1 MTDLPLSLIGYFIPA
16 AHAQISNIAN
26 YVSNDL
32 SPGFGPD
39 GGFVGIAVFLRG
51 QILLIVAPVAITL
64 IVRAGSRLI
73 NSQEDDK
80 LTKAKN
86 TIASVCVGIM
96 LAYVSDRLVN
106 AFFAPGG
113 GWSDGSAIA
122 GANILTTEIAGAL
135 DFFTS
140 MAVILSILIIIVS
153 GLRAVTTFGKD
164 DGPAM
169 IRQSVMGV
177 VTGLLLMAVAGS
189 IKAALGLSEDV
200 IAAFPT
206 GSTPSPIIVT
216 GVNIVLALLGFTSLI
231 AFAVIVYAGM
241 RMVLNWGNE
250 ENYTKGKDLIF
261 RAVIGLVIMLLSG
274 TAVVF
279 ISEIVT

>member
-1 MTDLPLSLIGYFIPA
+1 MTNLFLSLIGNLIPL
-16 AHAQISNIAN
+16 AHAQISGVAN
-26 YVSNDL
+26 GVAGGL
-32 SPGFGPD
+32 SSGFGS
-39 GGFVGIAVFLRG
+39 GGFVGIAEFLRG
-51 QILLIVAPVAITL
+51 RILLLIFPVAVTL
-64 IVRAGSRLI
+64 VVRAGSRLI

-80 LTKAKN
+80 LKKAKN

-106 AFFAPGG
+106 AFYAPGG
-113 GWSDGSAIA
+113 GWGRGSATT

-135 DFFTS
+135 NFFTT
-140 MAVILSILIIIVS
+140 MAVILSVLIIIVS

-164 DGPAM
+164 DGTAM
-169 IRQSVMGV
+169 IRQSVTGV
-177 VTGLLLMAVAGS
+177 ASGLLLMAVAGS
-189 IKAALGLSEDV
+189 IKAALGLAPGV
-200 IAAFPT
+200 IATLPT
-206 GSTPSPIIVT
+206 GSNPSPIITT

-231 AFAVIVYAGM
+231 AFGVIVYAGM
-241 RMVLNWGNE
+241 RMVLNWGDE
-250 ENYTKGKDLIF
+250 ANYTKGKDLIF